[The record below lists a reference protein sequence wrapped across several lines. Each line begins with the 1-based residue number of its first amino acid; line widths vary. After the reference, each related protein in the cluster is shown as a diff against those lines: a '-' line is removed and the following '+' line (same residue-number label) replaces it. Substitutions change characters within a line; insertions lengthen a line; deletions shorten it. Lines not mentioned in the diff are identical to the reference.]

1 MNINVFDVQH
11 TQYHAAPCISWV
23 ASHRQ
28 HTATHCNKLQH
39 TANTA
44 TRQLHKEA
52 PRRPHTA
59 KHCNTL
65 HHITTHC
72 NTLQQTTTVE
82 FHKGA
87 HREHNTLRRTTTH
100 WNTLQHTAA
109 HRKHC
114 INWNTL
120 QHVAL
125 HILPQAEAQR
135 NTLLHAT
142 LDEFYKGAQ
151 RGTTLWP
158 TTTHCNTL

>member
-1 MNINVFDVQH
+1 MYLMCNTLNTMQH
-11 TQYHAAPCISWV
+11 PAFRE
-23 ASHRQ
+23 SHLIGSTLP
-28 HTATHCNKLQH
+28 HTATN
-39 TANTA
+39 
-44 TRQLHKEA
+44 
-52 PRRPHTA
+52 
-59 KHCNTL
+59 
-65 HHITTHC
+65 C
-72 NTLQQTTTVE
+72 NTLQTLQHVSCTKKHLVGHTLQNIATRCITLQHIATH
-82 FHKGA
+82 FSKLRQLSFT
-87 HREHNTLRRTTTH
+87 REHIVSTTHCDALQHTTTH

-151 RGTTLWP
+151 RGTTL
-158 TTTHCNTL
+158 